1 MNAITSINNDN
12 KKIWVK
18 NNQLRED
25 SSIKN
30 FENVEYASI
39 TYVFDAH

>member
-12 KKIWVK
+12 KKVCVK
-18 NNQLRED
+18 NNQLCED

-30 FENVEYASI
+30 FENVEYI

>member
-1 MNAITSINNDN
+1 MS
-12 KKIWVK
+12 K

-30 FENVEYASI
+30 FENVKYF
-39 TYVFDAH
+39 TYVFDAL

>member
-1 MNAITSINNDN
+1 MNAITPINIDI
-12 KKIWVK
+12 KKIQVK

-30 FENVEYASI
+30 FDYVEYI